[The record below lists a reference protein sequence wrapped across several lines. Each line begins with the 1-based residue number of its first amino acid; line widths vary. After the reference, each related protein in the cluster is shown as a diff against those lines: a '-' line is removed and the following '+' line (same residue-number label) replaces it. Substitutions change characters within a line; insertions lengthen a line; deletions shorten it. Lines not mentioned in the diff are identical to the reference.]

1 MSSTWSNIIGNV
13 KTEKLLGVSNLI
25 IMTVT
30 FLLLGFF
37 IDVVVMSQTAMKYL
51 EDQAQITIFFKDDFS
66 EENILKLKENI
77 LTNPKI
83 SDVKYVSKEDA
94 FNLFKEVN
102 KDEPVLLESITPN
115 VLPASLEVK
124 AKNIRDLASLTAD
137 YRKIDGVEEVRYFED
152 VVNRFRAWSTSIYV
166 FGGVLVTLFLVIS
179 FSVVVTTLRTTI
191 ASKGKEFETMKLVG
205 APDSYVKKPLVYQ
218 GVFYGI
224 FSSAIASVLM
234 ILIGFGISQL
244 NVFSKGLTLGFLHGV
259 YLHPLVESIL
269 LSVIL
274 VSCGW
279 ALGYFGSKTAIE
291 KYLKY

>member
-115 VLPASLEVK
+115 VLPARLEVK